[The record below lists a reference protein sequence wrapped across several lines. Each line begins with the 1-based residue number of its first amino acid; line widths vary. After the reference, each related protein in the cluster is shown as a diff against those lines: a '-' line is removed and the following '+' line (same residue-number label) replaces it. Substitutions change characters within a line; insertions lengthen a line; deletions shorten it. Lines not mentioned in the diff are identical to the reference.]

1 MDFRTLRAFVEVVRQ
16 GGFSQA
22 ARTVFA
28 TQSTVSK
35 AVKQL
40 EQEVGMPLLERLGH
54 RNVLTAA
61 GEVVYRRG
69 VKLLADRDDL
79 LAEIDEVRGLKRGV
93 LRLGLPPVGS
103 NTLFAPLF
111 AVYRQRF
118 PGIEVQLVEH
128 GSARL
133 EEILRMGEIDFAGM
147 LLPTS
152 EEFDWQA
159 VRREPLVALLP
170 SRHPLATRPSVSLV
184 DLRETPFIIFEAGF
198 SLHRMILDASRRA
211 GFEPAVVARSTQI
224 DFMLGLV
231 AAGLGVAFLPRM
243 IASQRATPAVRQV
256 LLDEPGTEWNMAM
269 VWRRSAYL
277 SEAAKAWL
285 ALVREVH
292 GLPNSPAPGPL
303 QPVAGPDLSAR
314 PSGPSDRR
322 HTGRPAGPSRA
333 RSPRA

>member
-54 RNVLTAA
+54 RNTLTAA
-61 GEVVYRRG
+61 GEIVYRRG

-79 LAEIDEVRGLKRGV
+79 LAELDEVRGLKRGV

-118 PGIEVQLVEH
+118 PGIEVHLVEH

-133 EEILRMGEIDFAGM
+133 EEVLRMGEVDFAGL

-152 EEFDWQA
+152 DEFDWQP
-159 VRREPLVALLP
+159 VRREPLVAVLP
-170 SRHPLATRPSVSLV
+170 AGHPLATRRKVSLS
-184 DLRETPFIIFEAGF
+184 DLRETPFIIFETGF
-198 SLHRMILDASRRA
+198 SLHRMILDASRRS
-211 GFEPAVVARSTQI
+211 GFEPSVVARSTQI
-224 DFMLGLV
+224 DFMVGLV
-231 AAGLGVAFLPRM
+231 TAGLGVAFLPRM
-243 IASQRATPAVRQV
+243 IAQQRATPAVRQV

-269 VWRRSAYL
+269 VWRKGAYL
-277 SEAAKAWL
+277 SEAAQAWL

-292 GLPNSPAPGPL
+292 GAS
-303 QPVAGPDLSAR
+303 S
-314 PSGPSDRR
+314 SGTNKR
-322 HTGRPAGPSRA
+322 SRA
-333 RSPRA
+333 